1 MCGRFVRKCSVDEI
15 KSEFGAVACPEGEI
29 KWAFEPSYNVAPM
42 QNVLGVINNE
52 GANRIASFRWGLV
65 PFWAKDA
72 SIGNRMINARAE
84 TLTEKPAFSRIFKN
98 QRCLIVADG
107 FYEWKKLDEKSK
119 MPMYIHLRANRP
131 FGLAGL
137 YSTWKSPKDGS
148 VLTTCTIITTTPNE
162 LLAPIHDRMPA
173 IIAREH
179 RNAWL
184 DGGISD
190 PQALMPLLKPYDSK
204 DMEAYEVSRRVN
216 KPEYNRPDCVK
227 PFKTD
232 NSANS

>member
-15 KSEFGAVACPEGEI
+15 KNEFDAVADPDGEI

-42 QNVLGVINNE
+42 QNVIGVINKE
-52 GANRIASFRWGLV
+52 GKNLIAAFRWGLV
-65 PFWAKDA
+65 PFWAKDP

-84 TLTEKPAFSRIFKN
+84 TLTEKPAFSRIFKSH
-98 QRCLIVADG
+98 RCLIVADG

-119 MPMYIHLRANRP
+119 LPMYIHTLSNKP

-137 YSTWKSPKDGS
+137 YSTWKSPEDGS
-148 VLTTCTIITTTPNE
+148 FLVTCTIITITPNE

-173 IIAREH
+173 IIASEH
-179 RNAWL
+179 RKTWL
-184 DGGISD
+184 DSDISD
-190 PQALMPLLKPYDSK
+190 PKELMPLLKPYDSK

-216 KPEYNRPDCVK
+216 KPDYNRPDNIK
-227 PFKTD
+227 PVEKK
-232 NSANS
+232 